1 LKKQYGNLGFYLIEK
16 AQKEINEFNRQTLF
30 QKAEIKKRYLER
42 SQDRSIKLR
51 EQFIENYD
59 QFLNQFLSS
68 TLLEGKEKFLN
79 LKNTL
84 IKTLKIR
91 LFNHIKNNIDN
102 NYLNYIEFLLNI
114 VKKIKN
120 TVDKPQAIELIFNS
134 RDYGYFLE
142 NSEKI
147 QDQFKNPVEINK
159 DQLEFIGGIKI
170 SLGSGLISYD
180 YTIDNLIN
188 KKSSFIQIEISKI
201 IDDSEIKEIENEFNI
216 FIQNQKSKIKEYLKQ
231 YDQIQI

>member
-1 LKKQYGNLGFYLIEK
+1 MKKQYGNLGFYLIEK

-79 LKNTL
+79 LKNSL

-91 LFNHIKNNIDN
+91 LFNRIKNNINN

-114 VKKIKN
+114 VKVIKN

-134 RDYGYFLE
+134 KDYSYFLE

-147 QDQFKNPVEINK
+147 QDQFKNPIEINK
-159 DQLEFIGGIKI
+159 DRVEFIGGFKI
-170 SLGSGLISYD
+170 SLGNGLISYD

-201 IDDSEIKEIENEFNI
+201 IDDSEIKEIEKEFNI
-216 FIQNQKSKIKEYLKQ
+216 FIQNHKSKIEEYLKQ

>member
-1 LKKQYGNLGFYLIEK
+1 LKKLYGNLGFYLIEK
-16 AQKEINEFNRQTLF
+16 AQKEIDEFNRQTLF
-30 QKAEIKKRYLER
+30 QKAEIKKRNLER
-42 SQDRSIKLR
+42 SQDRSIKLK

-68 TLLEGKEKFLN
+68 TLLEGKEKFLK

-84 IKTLKIR
+84 IKTLKIK
-91 LFNHIKNNIDN
+91 LFNRIKNKISN
-102 NYLNYIEFLLNI
+102 NYLDYIEFLLNI
-114 VKKIKN
+114 IKSVKN

-134 RDYGYFLE
+134 KDYSYFLE

-147 QDQFKNPVEINK
+147 QDHFKNPVEINK
-159 DQLEFIGGIKI
+159 DRVEFIGGFKI
-170 SLGSGLISYD
+170 SLDNGIISYD

-201 IDDSEIKEIENEFNI
+201 IDDSEIKEIEKEFNK
-216 FIQNQKSKIKEYLKQ
+216 FIQNQKSKIEEYLKQ
-231 YDQIQI
+231 YDQIQL

>member
-1 LKKQYGNLGFYLIEK
+1 MKKQYGNLGFYLIEK

-79 LKNTL
+79 LKNRL

-91 LFNHIKNNIDN
+91 LFNHIKNNIN
-102 NYLNYIEFLLNI
+102 SNYLNYIEFLLNI
-114 VKKIKN
+114 FY
-120 TVDKPQAIELIFNS
+120 LL
-134 RDYGYFLE
+134 GC
-142 NSEKI
+142 
-147 QDQFKNPVEINK
+147 
-159 DQLEFIGGIKI
+159 QL
-170 SLGSGLISYD
+170 YNH
-180 YTIDNLIN
+180 TIV
-188 KKSSFIQIEISKI
+188 FH
-201 IDDSEIKEIENEFNI
+201 
-216 FIQNQKSKIKEYLKQ
+216 YLTRF
-231 YDQIQI
+231 

>member
-1 LKKQYGNLGFYLIEK
+1 MKKQYGNLGFYLIEK

-79 LKNTL
+79 LKNRL

-91 LFNHIKNNIDN
+91 LFNHIKNNIN
-102 NYLNYIEFLLNI
+102 M
-114 VKKIKN
+114 K
-120 TVDKPQAIELIFNS
+120 
-134 RDYGYFLE
+134 E
-142 NSEKI
+142 NS
-147 QDQFKNPVEINK
+147 
-159 DQLEFIGGIKI
+159 
-170 SLGSGLISYD
+170 
-180 YTIDNLIN
+180 TIAT
-188 KKSSFIQIEISKI
+188 E
-201 IDDSEIKEIENEFNI
+201 
-216 FIQNQKSKIKEYLKQ
+216 
-231 YDQIQI
+231 

>member
-1 LKKQYGNLGFYLIEK
+1 MSWVRISEDKDLKKQYGNLGFYLIEK

-134 RDYGYFLE
+134 RDYDYFLE

-188 KKSSFIQIEISKI
+188 KKSSFIFRCILS
-201 IDDSEIKEIENEFNI
+201 
-216 FIQNQKSKIKEYLKQ
+216 Y
-231 YDQIQI
+231 